1 MKFQKQLKQLN
12 LNKVLTNK
20 YVLYTI
26 VLISFLN
33 ILGYLALNNLN
44 AIIYFSLIGLLTY
57 QFTKNMTIVLLVS
70 LIVTNLLMTNKLL
83 REGLDNMDSTN
94 NNKDML
100 KGTLAEHDEEIK
112 QAIDDIKSSSS
123 LEEAK
128 EKIKNNRTKINDKK
142 NSTSSG
148 SSTTTTETT
157 ETSEPTGISSMRNMQ
172 NNKSKEPRIDY
183 ATTLSD
189 SYTQLQNML
198 GPKGMEGLTN
208 DTKQLA
214 EQQAQ
219 LIKQMENMMPLVQDA
234 QKMLQGFDIKGLS
247 NLTNMLQPSPVK

>member
-1 MKFQKQLKQLN
+1 MKFEKQLKQLKQLN

-26 VLISFLN
+26 VVISFLN

-57 QFTKNMTIVLLVS
+57 QFTKNMSIVLGISLV
-70 LIVTNLLMTNKLL
+70 LTNLLMTNRLL
-83 REGLDNMDSTN
+83 REGLDNMNMENTN
-94 NNKDML
+94 KNKDML

-112 QAIDDIKSSSS
+112 KAINDIKSSSS
-123 LEEAK
+123 LEDAK
-128 EKIKNNRTKINDKK
+128 EKIKNNRTKINEKK
-142 NSTSSG
+142 IS
-148 SSTTTTETT
+148 TTETN
-157 ETSEPTGISSMRNMQ
+157 EPTGVSSMTNMQ
-172 NNKSKEPRIDY
+172 GNKSKEPRIDY
-183 ATTLSD
+183 ATTLSE
-189 SYTQLQNML
+189 SYSQLQNML

-219 LIKQMENMMPLVQDA
+219 LIKQMESMMPLVQDA

>member
-1 MKFQKQLKQLN
+1 MKFDKQLKQLKQLN

-26 VLISFLN
+26 VVISFLN

-57 QFTKNMTIVLLVS
+57 QFTKNMSIVLGISLV
-70 LIVTNLLMTNKLL
+70 LTNLLMTNRLL
-83 REGLDNMDSTN
+83 REGLDNMNMESTN
-94 NNKDML
+94 KNKDML
-100 KGTLAEHDEEIK
+100 KGTLGEHDEEIK
-112 QAIDDIKSSSS
+112 KAIDDIKSSSS

-128 EKIKNNRTKINDKK
+128 EKIKNNRTKINEKK
-142 NSTSSG
+142 
-148 SSTTTTETT
+148 SSTRETET
-157 ETSEPTGISSMRNMQ
+157 ETNEPTGVSSMTNMQ
-172 NNKSKEPRIDY
+172 GNKSKEPRIDY

-198 GPKGMEGLTN
+198 GPRGMEGLTN

-219 LIKQMENMMPLVQDA
+219 LIKQMESMMPLVQDA

>member
-1 MKFQKQLKQLN
+1 MKFEKQLKQLKQLN

-26 VLISFLN
+26 VVISFLN

-57 QFTKNMTIVLLVS
+57 QFTKNMSIVLGISLV
-70 LIVTNLLMTNKLL
+70 LTNLLMTNRLL
-83 REGLDNMDSTN
+83 REGLDNMNMENTN
-94 NNKDML
+94 KNKDML

-112 QAIDDIKSSSS
+112 KAINDIKSSSS
-123 LEEAK
+123 LEDAK
-128 EKIKNNRTKINDKK
+128 EKIKNNRTKINEKK
-142 NSTSSG
+142 TS
-148 SSTTTTETT
+148 TTETN
-157 ETSEPTGISSMRNMQ
+157 EPSGISSMTNMQ
-172 NNKSKEPRIDY
+172 GNKSKEPRIDY
-183 ATTLSD
+183 ATTLSE
-189 SYTQLQNML
+189 SYSQLQNML

>member
-1 MKFQKQLKQLN
+1 MKFQKQLKQIN
-12 LNKVLTNK
+12 LNKILTNK

-26 VLISFLN
+26 VVISFLN

-57 QFTKNMTIVLLVS
+57 QFTKNMSIVLGISLV
-70 LIVTNLLMTNKLL
+70 LTNLLMTNRLL
-83 REGLDNMDSTN
+83 REGLDNMNMESTN
-94 NNKDML
+94 KNKDML
-100 KGTLAEHDEEIK
+100 KGTLGEHDEEIK
-112 QAIDDIKSSSS
+112 NAIDDIKSSSS

-128 EKIKNNRTKINDKK
+128 EKIKNNRTKINEKK
-142 NSTSSG
+142 SSTSE
-148 SSTTTTETT
+148 TETN
-157 ETSEPTGISSMRNMQ
+157 EPTGLSSMTNMQ
-172 NNKSKEPRIDY
+172 GNKSKEPRIDY

-219 LIKQMENMMPLVQDA
+219 LIKQMESMMPLVQDA